1 MKKRILSIVLATLM
15 LAAFMTGCGSTKT
28 SDSAPATSAA
38 EAASDEIVTIRFMDN
53 MASEIRDKAYAEI
66 IANFEAANPN
76 IKIEYETVPWDQS
89 HSKLVTL
96 GSTASMPDVVQ
107 VHPTWISEFVNAGW
121 ITGLDARLDNYE
133 YKDGF
138 TDYTKNVLF
147 DQTQRQ
153 VYGDVYVVPDA
164 ILTNGIF
171 IRTDWA
177 DELGIDY
184 SNWTWNDF
192 IEAAKLMTA
201 EDGSRYGISFRGGR
215 SAYHQAMFLLYA
227 QTGGRVY
234 DENGVCLFNTP
245 ECVETFTNYIE
256 LYKSGCTP
264 KDAINWGFAEMVSG
278 FTSGL
283 TGMCNQT
290 CEVIEMCNQS
300 LSDDQWTVAP
310 LPKSDIDGK
319 VYNEVSFSNGYAI
332 AANSEH
338 PDEAWKF
345 IEYLSS
351 PEAATIYCKANLLI
365 PVQSA
370 AMEDEFFSTGK
381 MAGYA
386 AMFKDTNLVAW
397 PELGYYTAVGEFRE
411 TFADAEVQK
420 CMQGQQTPQETL
432 DKLATF
438 LTENQQAYMLENP
451 DVEIPM
457 PKDTSALAK

>member
-1 MKKRILSIVLATLM
+1 MKKKRFWSLCMAVIMAGTLLS
-15 LAAFMTGCGSTKT
+15 GCGRGTA
-28 SDSAPATSAA
+28 APQQEEGE
-38 EAASDEIVTIRFMDN
+38 EASEGKQQDGEQVKIRFMDN
-53 MASEIRDKAYAEI
+53 MASETRDRAYEEI
-66 IANFEAANPN
+66 IAAFETENPD

-96 GSTASMPDVVQ
+96 GSTGTMPDVVQ

-121 ITGLDARLDNYE
+121 IEGLDARLDTYE

-153 VYGDVYVVPDA
+153 VYGDVYVIPDA

-177 DELGIDY
+177 EEAGISYDD
-184 SNWTWNDF
+184 WTWNDF
-192 IEAAKLMTA
+192 LEAVQKMTD
-201 EDGSRYGISFRGGR
+201 EEQNRYGISFRGGR
-215 SAYHQAMFLLYA
+215 AAYHQAMFLLYE

-234 DENGVCLFNTP
+234 DDEGNCLFNSP
-245 ECVETFTNYIE
+245 ECVDIFTKYID
-256 LYKSGCTP
+256 LYQNGNTP
-264 KDAINWGFAEMVSG
+264 EDAINWGFSEMCSA

-283 TGMCNQT
+283 TGILNQT
-290 CEVIEMCNQS
+290 CEVIEMCEGS

-310 LPKSDIDGK
+310 LPKSDVDGMI
-319 VYNEVSFSNGYAI
+319 YNEVSFSNGYAI
-332 AANSEH
+332 ASNSENK
-338 PDEAWKF
+338 DAAWKF

-351 PEAATIYCKANLLI
+351 PEAAKIYCKTNLLI
-365 PVQSA
+365 PVQKEA
-370 AMEDEFFSTGK
+370 LEDEFFATGK

-386 AMFKDTNLVAW
+386 DMFRKDNLVAW
-397 PELGYYTAVGEFRE
+397 PELGYFPEVGEFRE

-420 CMQGQQTPQETL
+420 CMKGEQTPQETL
-432 DKLATF
+432 DKLSEF
-438 LTENQQAYMLENP
+438 LTTYQKAYMEENP

-457 PKDTSALAK
+457 PKSTS